1 MACKIY
7 NQERTVIIDN
17 FRKTEAF
24 GFKNFK
30 GLKTSMDKGHKSQF
44 QELIKK
50 VKNSGDPLIEFGS
63 IINTTKASFAAIQSL
78 KENKWIDIQ

>member
-1 MACKIY
+1 MQHIK
-7 NQERTVIIDN
+7 EKLR
-17 FRKTEAF
+17 
-24 GFKNFK
+24 
-30 GLKTSMDKGHKSQF
+30 F

-50 VKNSGDPLIEFGS
+50 VKNSGDPLIEFDS